1 MKKTLLFAFF
11 LLSVFSATAQV
22 TIKPGIRAGA
32 NFSTLT
38 NTDLD
43 AKTDF
48 YVGGFA
54 AIKLTKFY
62 TMQPEVTYSRQG
74 AEGQLRVTDYN
85 GYTTSR
91 NADIELQYISLA
103 LVNKFTLTN
112 SFNVHLGPTFDII
125 ANSPG
130 YLNADVDLGLTAGVG
145 YTLPFGLTIEARVKK
160 GVINVLD
167 DYYYNDYNYSYDN
180 YGWDNATNLVF
191 SLGVS
196 YSFNVTGA
204 TK

>member
-11 LLSVFSATAQV
+11 LLSAISATAQV

-74 AEGQLRVTDYN
+74 AEGQLRTSDNN
-85 GYTTSR
+85 GNTIYR

-103 LVNKFTLTN
+103 LVNKFTLTDN
-112 SFNVHLGPTFDII
+112 FNIHLGPTFDII

-160 GVINVLD
+160 GIVNVLD
-167 DYYYNDYNYSYDN
+167 DYYYNYDYNYND
-180 YGWDNATNLVF
+180 YGWDNSTNLVF
-191 SLGVS
+191 SVGVS
-196 YSFNVTGA
+196 YSFKVTGA